1 MQTETMIIAV
11 AIAGDKAHAHMQKE
25 AMLLQATN
33 VLRVSV
39 TIAKLAHLSEESK
52 DQYSRHSNA
61 YTSNDPLSS
70 IAVTASEGD
79 DDDDD
84 GGSSL
89 GAAPD
94 HHHTIQYTRPK
105 RHRHVNKDAL

>member
-11 AIAGDKAHAHMQKE
+11 VIAGDKAHAHMQKE

-84 GGSSL
+84 DDGGSSV

-94 HHHTIQYTRPK
+94 HHPTI
-105 RHRHVNKDAL
+105 